1 MENKIKKHISKFIKV
16 AILAIILCLIIA
28 SSYYFFSI
36 KFNSVVY
43 QDDTSLLKNEIEV
56 VSVKKEIV
64 ESKNIQDDNLDR
76 DNKIAELQNK
86 ISELELKISNVNL
99 QNELS
104 IIAISFSKLLYL
116 VQMDLDH
123 EMQLSQLASLSIK
136 DHYLTLKI
144 EKLKDFLAK
153 KNYNIAQM
161 PESFAKL
168 IDNLVSLKKQDDV
181 KMDFF
186 DNIKNNLSQL
196 IVIRRIDGRI
206 VKDGDEIDAK
216 ILEIERFIK
225 LKSYSEALE
234 TINSLESKYQE
245 SLSKVTLMLENQIAI
260 NNSFK
265 EIFLYL
271 QKIINNV

>member
-216 ILEIERFIK
+216 ILEIARFIK